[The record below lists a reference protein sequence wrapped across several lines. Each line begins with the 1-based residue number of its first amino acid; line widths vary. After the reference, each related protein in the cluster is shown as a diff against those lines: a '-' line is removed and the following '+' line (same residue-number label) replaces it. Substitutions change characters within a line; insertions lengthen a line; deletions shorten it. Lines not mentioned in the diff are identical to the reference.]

1 MCRDNQPDFSIRFQS
16 NHWGSNQL
24 HSGGRGEL
32 EYPPQFL
39 AWDGT
44 SVGWVT
50 SGDSLQ
56 TETGLGNSGFVP
68 TVCAHFAC
76 NGAYYS
82 FTGSPAFTQDS
93 QALGGT
99 GCIDAYNNYIGGT
112 DLNPPIGS
120 WPSQAAISFYNPRR
134 RTQIITLECGV
145 NDWIHGNTAAQAFT
159 GITNFVTAAKA
170 TGYTV
175 FVATLTDSCHIYLGG
190 GETTFRAALNT
201 SIRNGA
207 AGQGYTVVDYAANT
221 NIGSDGASQNT
232 TYFQT
237 PEGGCATGGVHLTA
251 AGVAIQA
258 GIMEAAMTAAGVP

>member
-1 MCRDNQPDFSIRFQS
+1 MAAINCFFDCTN
-16 NHWGSNQL
+16 
-24 HSGGRGEL
+24 
-32 EYPPQFL
+32 
-39 AWDGT
+39 
-44 SVGWVT
+44 VGWVT
-50 SGDSLQ
+50 FGDSEQ
-56 TETGLGNSGFVP
+56 TENGLGSSGFAP

-82 FTGSPAFTQDS
+82 FAGSPAFTEDS

-99 GCIDAYNNYIGGT
+99 DCIQANTNYAGNT
-112 DLNPPIGS
+112 DLNPPTGAAGLV
-120 WPSQAAISFYNPRR
+120 PLGPQAASLFYNPRR
-134 RTQIITLECGV
+134 RLNLITLECGV
-145 NDWIHGNTAAQAFT
+145 NDYVHGNTAAQAFT

-175 FVATLTDSCHIYLGG
+175 FVATLTDSCHIDLGG

-207 AGQGYTVVDYAANT
+207 AGQGYTVVDYAANA
-221 NIGSDGASQNT
+221 NIGCDGCSLST

-237 PEGGCATGGVHLTA
+237 PEAGCSSGGVHLTA

-258 GIMEAAMTAAGVP
+258 GIMESAMAAAGIP